1 MFLLYCIQKSC
12 SFYGL
17 GFMQVI
23 FIGHIICGVV
33 ATSFEC
39 AKEAAKKVK
48 IDYQD
53 LEVILTIEVN
63 FLHFGDYF
71 LNCLTKI
78 IAPVP
83 CQQTFSGPGF
93 CLLLFSAKLSAIW
106 SPSLVIYSSMRGP
119 TWLYH

>member
-1 MFLLYCIQKSC
+1 
-12 SFYGL
+12 
-17 GFMQVI
+17 MQVI

-39 AKEAAKKVK
+39 AKQAAKKVK

-78 IAPVP
+78 IAPIIP

-93 CLLLFSAKLSAIW
+93 WLLLFSAKLSGIW
-106 SPSLVIYSSMRGP
+106 PPSLVI
-119 TWLYH
+119 